1 MAKDSPKIEGK
12 PASAGVE
19 PKTPETSKTPEPSAA
34 PQASATPEPKAS
46 ETRKLQK
53 GHVRVR
59 ALKGVLALE
68 GFFPEGQEFSLD
80 AAEAERREKRGEVE
94 LID

>member
-1 MAKDSPKIEGK
+1 MAKDSPKNEGK
-12 PASAGVE
+12 PVASDESKAPVSA
-19 PKTPETSKTPEPSAA
+19 PEQQPTQPAVTA
-34 PQASATPEPKAS
+34 PVAKP
-46 ETRKLQK
+46 RKLQT

-68 GFFPEGQEFSLD
+68 GFYPQGQEFSLD